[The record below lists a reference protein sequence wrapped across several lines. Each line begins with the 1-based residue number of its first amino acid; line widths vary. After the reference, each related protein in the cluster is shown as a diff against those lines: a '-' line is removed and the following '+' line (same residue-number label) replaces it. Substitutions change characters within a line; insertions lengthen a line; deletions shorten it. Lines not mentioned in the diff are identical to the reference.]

1 MGKTPRPAG
10 GTARWR
16 SAQRRSRPR
25 RACAVFAPRYFGWCS
40 HTVERMMAG
49 AGMRG
54 SRGAH
59 SSGWS
64 VDNVAHEESS
74 MGSAASH
81 PLDVFCGNLTLIA
94 RQGHFSG
101 HPEYAAEIARTFQI
115 LARRYEPGQR
125 QRQQCNPVFLDAGGG
140 DRWHAVEGAVA
151 ALVQG
156 VAPAALHGRVI
167 LTLDFAG
174 LMAGGGGAGPV
185 ADDQ

>member
-1 MGKTPRPAG
+1 
-10 GTARWR
+10 
-16 SAQRRSRPR
+16 
-25 RACAVFAPRYFGWCS
+25 
-40 HTVERMMAG
+40 
-49 AGMRG
+49 
-54 SRGAH
+54 
-59 SSGWS
+59 
-64 VDNVAHEESS
+64 

-174 LMAGGGGAGPV
+174 LMAGVDVQALVEQDQAIHARYPSAYRFTDLDRDAGLRTTLRRHLQACKEWERGNLAFPPFSLSIPCIASWAGPS
-185 ADDQ
+185 ALSL